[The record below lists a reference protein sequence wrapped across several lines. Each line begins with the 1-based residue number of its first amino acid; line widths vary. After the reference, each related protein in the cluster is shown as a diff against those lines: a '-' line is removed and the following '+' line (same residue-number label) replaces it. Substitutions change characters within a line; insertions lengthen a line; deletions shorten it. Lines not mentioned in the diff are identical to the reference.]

1 MRRVWV
7 AIPCAVLTAACGAGS
22 SPPTP
27 TPTPAPP
34 APALIQV
41 ENLAAARP
49 QSGLGAADVV
59 YEYVTEGGISRFSA
73 IFLHPPSTRVG
84 PIRSARLVTIRL
96 TQHYG
101 AVLIY
106 SGASTYVQQHVEQ
119 SGVHHFTE
127 TTAGAHVFRVGN
139 RVVPHNLYTDGT
151 GIGALVAQAGAPPVA
166 WHLWTRVSKPPTT
179 GPMVPSF
186 QVPISFGET
195 PTWTFDPANN
205 GYTRREPDTGPFIN
219 ADNRQ
224 PVVASTVVVQQVVVS
239 VAPEVEDV
247 SGAHGMEQN
256 IDSGGPAQVFTGG
269 HEFDVRWSQ
278 PAKGPPVFALPNGSP
293 APIAP
298 GLVWIELVP
307 VGNRAS

>member
-119 SGVHHFTE
+119 SGVPDRTS
-127 TTAGAHVFRVGN
+127 RSS
-139 RVVPHNLYTDGT
+139 TDHL
-151 GIGALVAQAGAPPVA
+151 ALVGTNEQAPDHRTDDSELPGP
-166 WHLWTRVSKPPTT
+166 HLIRRDADLDIRSRSQRVHT
-179 GPMVPSF
+179 
-186 QVPISFGET
+186 
-195 PTWTFDPANN
+195 A
-205 GYTRREPDTGPFIN
+205 
-219 ADNRQ
+219 
-224 PVVASTVVVQQVVVS
+224 
-239 VAPEVEDV
+239 
-247 SGAHGMEQN
+247 
-256 IDSGGPAQVFTGG
+256 
-269 HEFDVRWSQ
+269 
-278 PAKGPPVFALPNGSP
+278 
-293 APIAP
+293 
-298 GLVWIELVP
+298 
-307 VGNRAS
+307 